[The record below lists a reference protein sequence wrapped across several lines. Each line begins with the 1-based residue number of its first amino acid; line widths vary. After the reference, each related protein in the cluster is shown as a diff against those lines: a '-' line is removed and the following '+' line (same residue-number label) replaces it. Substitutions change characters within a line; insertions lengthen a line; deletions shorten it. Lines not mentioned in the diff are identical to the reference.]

1 MRRRSFIQQA
11 CGISLCLPALARTN
25 TTPYLREI
33 GLQLYT
39 LRKAI
44 AENLP
49 KTLDEVEK
57 IGYRQVEPYGFPSP
71 QSIEMIERA
80 KDLGMQ
86 VNSSH
91 FTWDSLLNPHIKG
104 ILPFA
109 EVLATA
115 QKYNLTDL
123 VVPYLHNEDRKDLTA
138 YKKTAE
144 KLNQGAEEASKVG
157 IRLAYHNHA
166 FEFKPLSKDKTGYD
180 IFVESFSPEMHF
192 EVDVFWVKL
201 GGVEPNALLKKL
213 NKRVSQLHL
222 KDLQKG
228 SVCPNY
234 GKVKQEVF
242 DEIGDGMIPMVPIM
256 EAARKIGVKHCHV
269 EQDHSPAPL
278 SSIQKSL
285 KFLKN
290 Q

>member
-80 KDLGMQ
+80 KDLGMG

-91 FTWDSLLNPHIKG
+91 FTWDSLLNPHKKG

-115 QKYNLTDL
+115 QKHNLTDL

-138 YKKTAE
+138 YQK
-144 KLNQGAEEASKVG
+144 
-157 IRLAYHNHA
+157 
-166 FEFKPLSKDKTGYD
+166 
-180 IFVESFSPEMHF
+180 
-192 EVDVFWVKL
+192 
-201 GGVEPNALLKKL
+201 LLK
-213 NKRVSQLHL
+213 S
-222 KDLQKG
+222 
-228 SVCPNY
+228 
-234 GKVKQEVF
+234 
-242 DEIGDGMIPMVPIM
+242 
-256 EAARKIGVKHCHV
+256 
-269 EQDHSPAPL
+269 
-278 SSIQKSL
+278 
-285 KFLKN
+285 
-290 Q
+290 